1 MPRQGLHKE
10 QVIQAAI
17 AFIDQHGLS
26 RFSMGELAKYL
37 NIRPSSLYNHVE
49 SLDELL
55 RHVGLAAVSRLTQM
69 EEEAIANKAEDEALF
84 ALAEAYRTFA
94 REHYQLYKVIMGFSQ
109 WSTGQVMDQ
118 EPGKIVVPILRVLA
132 SYGLTKP
139 QQYHWQR
146 VLRAVMVGFALHEQ
160 TGGFSHFPADKAES
174 YRIAIQCVADGLRR
188 AGKENV

>member
-146 VLRAVMVGFALHEQ
+146 VLRAVMGGFVFHEQAGGFA
-160 TGGFSHFPADKAES
+160 HFPVNQDVS
-174 YRIAIQCVADGLRR
+174 FRIAMQCVANGLHE
-188 AGKENV
+188 AGSDKP